1 MKNKKI
7 FLIIGLALS
16 VFSCSF
22 VQRVS
27 LDVLKKSDPYSPE
40 SKRIEEIID
49 KTIQDSKERTTGNV
63 TDNTQ
68 RDTAKVVE
76 TKTNEVAKNVTTTNN
91 VKVQEN
97 NAKQVLTSSGNN
109 STANNEKKT
118 SAIQGTNNLQSSK
131 TNTEG
136 SKIDNK
142 FDETDIK
149 IVDFIAEKVTENS
162 SKIKELTILGVTQLK
177 NQKNISISKRE
188 FLARTYQV
196 MKENNINSYAVAS
209 KKMMS
214 TLSK

>member
-22 VQRVS
+22 IQRVS
-27 LDVLKKSDPYSPE
+27 LDVLKKSDPYSPK
-40 SKRIEEIID
+40 SKKIEEIID
-49 KTIQDSKERTTGNV
+49 TTIKASKVKVVENTVTTV
-63 TDNTQ
+63 QTNTE
-68 RDTAKVVE
+68 KVVE
-76 TKTNEVAKNVTTTNN
+76 TKTNDEIKTSVGSTKLNTEKEVKTTENESQVQK
-91 VKVQEN
+91 VKV
-97 NAKQVLTSSGNN
+97 KSS
-109 STANNEKKT
+109 STDT
-118 SAIQGTNNLQSSK
+118 
-131 TNTEG
+131 
-136 SKIDNK
+136 K

-162 SKIKELTILGVTQLK
+162 AKIKELTILGVTQLK

>member
-1 MKNKKI
+1 M
-7 FLIIGLALS
+7 S

-68 RDTAKVVE
+68 IDTVKVVE
-76 TKTNEVAKNVTTTNN
+76 TKTNEAANN

-97 NAKQVLTSSGNN
+97 SPKQVSTSSVNK
-109 STANNEKKT
+109 STMNNEKKT

-131 TNTEG
+131 TNTEE

>member
-1 MKNKKI
+1 MKNKKN
-7 FLIIGLALS
+7 FLIIGLVLS

-22 VQRVS
+22 VQRIS

-40 SKRIEEIID
+40 SKRIEKIID
-49 KTIQDSKERTTGNV
+49 KTIQDSKERTTRNV

-68 RDTAKVVE
+68 INTVKVVE
-76 TKTNEVAKNVTTTNN
+76 TKTNEAEKN
-91 VKVQEN
+91 VKVQESST
-97 NAKQVLTSSGNN
+97 KQVSTSTVNKSVV
-109 STANNEKKT
+109 NNENKT
-118 SAIQGTNNLQSSK
+118 ATIQGTNNLQSSK
-131 TNTEG
+131 TNIGG
-136 SKIDNK
+136 SKIDDK

-214 TLSK
+214 TLLK

>member
-68 RDTAKVVE
+68 IDTVKVVE
-76 TKTNEVAKNVTTTNN
+76 TKTNEAANN

-97 NAKQVLTSSGNN
+97 SPKQVSTSSVNK
-109 STANNEKKT
+109 STMNNEKKT

-131 TNTEG
+131 TNTEE

>member
-22 VQRVS
+22 IQRVS
-27 LDVLKKSDPYSPE
+27 LDVLKKSDPYSPK
-40 SKRIEEIID
+40 SKKIEEIID
-49 KTIQDSKERTTGNV
+49 TTIKASKVKVVENTVTTV
-63 TDNTQ
+63 QTNTE
-68 RDTAKVVE
+68 KVVE
-76 TKTNEVAKNVTTTNN
+76 TKTNDEIKTSVGSTKLSTEKEVKTTENESQVQKVN
-91 VKVQEN
+91 VK
-97 NAKQVLTSSGNN
+97 SS
-109 STANNEKKT
+109 STDT
-118 SAIQGTNNLQSSK
+118 
-131 TNTEG
+131 
-136 SKIDNK
+136 K

-162 SKIKELTILGVTQLK
+162 VKIKELTILGVTQLK

>member
-68 RDTAKVVE
+68 IDTVKVVE
-76 TKTNEVAKNVTTTNN
+76 TKTNEATNN

-97 NAKQVLTSSGNN
+97 SPKQVSTSSVNK
-109 STANNEKKT
+109 STMNNEKKT

-131 TNTEG
+131 TNTEE

>member
-22 VQRVS
+22 IQRVS
-27 LDVLKKSDPYSPE
+27 LDVLKKSDPYSPK
-40 SKRIEEIID
+40 SKKIEEIID
-49 KTIQDSKERTTGNV
+49 TTIKASKVKVVENTVTTV
-63 TDNTQ
+63 QTNTE
-68 RDTAKVVE
+68 KVVE
-76 TKTNEVAKNVTTTNN
+76 TKTNDEIKTSVGSTKLNTEKEVKTIENESQVQKVN
-91 VKVQEN
+91 VK
-97 NAKQVLTSSGNN
+97 SS
-109 STANNEKKT
+109 STDT
-118 SAIQGTNNLQSSK
+118 
-131 TNTEG
+131 
-136 SKIDNK
+136 K

-162 SKIKELTILGVTQLK
+162 VKIKELTILGVTQLK

>member
-22 VQRVS
+22 IQRVS
-27 LDVLKKSDPYSPE
+27 LDVLKKSDPYSPK
-40 SKRIEEIID
+40 SKKIEEIID
-49 KTIQDSKERTTGNV
+49 TTIKASKVKVVENTVTTV
-63 TDNTQ
+63 QTNTE
-68 RDTAKVVE
+68 KVVE
-76 TKTNEVAKNVTTTNN
+76 TKTNDEIKTSVGSTKLNTEKEVKTTENESQVQKVN
-91 VKVQEN
+91 VK
-97 NAKQVLTSSGNN
+97 SS
-109 STANNEKKT
+109 STDT
-118 SAIQGTNNLQSSK
+118 
-131 TNTEG
+131 
-136 SKIDNK
+136 K

-162 SKIKELTILGVTQLK
+162 AKIKELTILGVTQLK

>member
-22 VQRVS
+22 IQRVS
-27 LDVLKKSDPYSPE
+27 LDVLKKSDPYSPK
-40 SKRIEEIID
+40 SKKIEEIID
-49 KTIQDSKERTTGNV
+49 TTIKDSKV
-63 TDNTQ
+63 
-68 RDTAKVVE
+68 KVVE
-76 TKTNEVAKNVTTTNN
+76 NTATT
-91 VKVQEN
+91 VQ
-97 NAKQVLTSSGNN
+97 
-109 STANNEKKT
+109 
-118 SAIQGTNNLQSSK
+118 
-131 TNTEG
+131 TNTEKVVGIKTNDEIKTSVASVG
-136 SKIDNK
+136 STKLNTEKEVKTTENKSQVQKVNVKSSSTDTK

>member
-22 VQRVS
+22 IQRVS
-27 LDVLKKSDPYSPE
+27 LDVLKKSDPYSPK
-40 SKRIEEIID
+40 SKKIEEIID
-49 KTIQDSKERTTGNV
+49 TTIKDSKV
-63 TDNTQ
+63 
-68 RDTAKVVE
+68 KVVE
-76 TKTNEVAKNVTTTNN
+76 NTATT
-91 VKVQEN
+91 VQ
-97 NAKQVLTSSGNN
+97 
-109 STANNEKKT
+109 
-118 SAIQGTNNLQSSK
+118 
-131 TNTEG
+131 TNTEKVVKIKTNDEIKTSVG
-136 SKIDNK
+136 STKLNTEKEVKTTENKSQVQKVNEKSSSTDTK

-162 SKIKELTILGVTQLK
+162 SKIKELTLLGVTQLK

>member
-22 VQRVS
+22 IQRVS
-27 LDVLKKSDPYSPE
+27 LDVLKKSDPYSPK
-40 SKRIEEIID
+40 SKKIEEIID
-49 KTIQDSKERTTGNV
+49 TTIKDSKV
-63 TDNTQ
+63 
-68 RDTAKVVE
+68 KVVE
-76 TKTNEVAKNVTTTNN
+76 NTATT
-91 VKVQEN
+91 VQ
-97 NAKQVLTSSGNN
+97 
-109 STANNEKKT
+109 
-118 SAIQGTNNLQSSK
+118 
-131 TNTEG
+131 TNTEKVVGIKTNDEIKTSVG
-136 SKIDNK
+136 STKLNTEKEVKTTENKSQVQKVNVKSSSTDTK

>member
-7 FLIIGLALS
+7 FLIIGL
-16 VFSCSF
+16 VTTIFSCSF
-22 VQRVS
+22 VQKMP

-40 SKRIEEIID
+40 SRRIEKIID
-49 KTIQDSKERTTGNV
+49 KTIQDSKERTTRNV

-68 RDTAKVVE
+68 IDTAKVVE
-76 TKTNEVAKNVTTTNN
+76 TKTNEAEKNVTITNN
-91 VKVQEN
+91 IKVQESN
-97 NAKQVLTSSGNN
+97 TKQVLNSSVN
-109 STANNEKKT
+109 NNEKKT
-118 SAIQGTNNLQSSK
+118 STIQGTNNLQSSK
-131 TNTEG
+131 TNIEG

>member
-16 VFSCSF
+16 IFSCSF
-22 VQRVS
+22 IQRVS
-27 LDVLKKSDPYSPE
+27 LDVLKKSDPYSPK
-40 SKRIEEIID
+40 SKKIEEIID
-49 KTIQDSKERTTGNV
+49 TTIKDSKV
-63 TDNTQ
+63 
-68 RDTAKVVE
+68 KVVE
-76 TKTNEVAKNVTTTNN
+76 NTATT
-91 VKVQEN
+91 VQ
-97 NAKQVLTSSGNN
+97 
-109 STANNEKKT
+109 
-118 SAIQGTNNLQSSK
+118 
-131 TNTEG
+131 TNTEKVVKIKTNDEIKTSVG
-136 SKIDNK
+136 STKLNTEKEVKTTENKSQVQKVNEKSSSIDTK

-149 IVDFIAEKVTENS
+149 IVVFIAEKVIENS
-162 SKIKELTILGVTQLK
+162 SKIKDLTILGVTQLK

>member
-49 KTIQDSKERTTGNV
+49 KTIEDSKERTTGNV

-68 RDTAKVVE
+68 RDTAKIVE
-76 TKTNEVAKNVTTTNN
+76 TKTNEVAKNV
-91 VKVQEN
+91 KVQEN
-97 NAKQVLTSSGNN
+97 NTKQVLTLSGNN
-109 STANNEKKT
+109 STVNNEKKT
-118 SAIQGTNNLQSSK
+118 STIQGTNNLQSSK
-131 TNTEG
+131 TNTGE
-136 SKIDNK
+136 SKIDDK

>member
-27 LDVLKKSDPYSPE
+27 LDVLKKSDPYSSE

-49 KTIQDSKERTTGNV
+49 KTIQDSKERTTRNV

-68 RDTAKVVE
+68 IDTAKVVE
-76 TKTNEVAKNVTTTNN
+76 TKTNEATNN

-97 NAKQVLTSSGNN
+97 SSKQVSTSSVNK
-109 STANNEKKT
+109 STMNNEKKT

-131 TNTEG
+131 TNTEE

>member
-7 FLIIGLALS
+7 FLIIGLALL

-68 RDTAKVVE
+68 IDTAKVVE
-76 TKTNEVAKNVTTTNN
+76 TKTNEATNN

-97 NAKQVLTSSGNN
+97 SSKQVSTSSVNK
-109 STANNEKKT
+109 STMNNEKKT

-131 TNTEG
+131 TNTEE

>member
-22 VQRVS
+22 IQRVS
-27 LDVLKKSDPYSPE
+27 LDVLKKSDPYSPK
-40 SKRIEEIID
+40 SKKIEEIID
-49 KTIQDSKERTTGNV
+49 TTIKASKVKVVENTVTTV
-63 TDNTQ
+63 QTNTE
-68 RDTAKVVE
+68 KVVE
-76 TKTNEVAKNVTTTNN
+76 TKTNDEIKTSVGSTKLNTEKEVKTTENESQVQKVN
-91 VKVQEN
+91 VK
-97 NAKQVLTSSGNN
+97 SS
-109 STANNEKKT
+109 STDT
-118 SAIQGTNNLQSSK
+118 
-131 TNTEG
+131 
-136 SKIDNK
+136 K

-162 SKIKELTILGVTQLK
+162 VKIKELTILGVTQLK

-196 MKENNINSYAVAS
+196 MKENDINSYAVAS

>member
-1 MKNKKI
+1 MKNKKN
-7 FLIIGLALS
+7 FLIIGLVLS

-22 VQRVS
+22 VQRIS

-40 SKRIEEIID
+40 SKRIEKIID
-49 KTIQDSKERTTGNV
+49 KTIQDSKERTTRNV

-68 RDTAKVVE
+68 INTVKVVE
-76 TKTNEVAKNVTTTNN
+76 TKTNEAEKN
-91 VKVQEN
+91 VKVQESST
-97 NAKQVLTSSGNN
+97 KQVSTSTVNKSVV
-109 STANNEKKT
+109 NNENKT
-118 SAIQGTNNLQSSK
+118 ATIQGTNNLQSSK
-131 TNTEG
+131 TNIGG
-136 SKIDNK
+136 SKIDDK

>member
-49 KTIQDSKERTTGNV
+49 RTIQDSKERTTGNV

-68 RDTAKVVE
+68 IDTVKVVE
-76 TKTNEVAKNVTTTNN
+76 TKTNEATNN
-91 VKVQEN
+91 VKAQEN
-97 NAKQVLTSSGNN
+97 SPKQV
-109 STANNEKKT
+109 STLSVNKSTMNNEKKT

-131 TNTEG
+131 TNTEE

>member
-22 VQRVS
+22 IQRVS
-27 LDVLKKSDPYSPE
+27 LDVLKKSDPYSPI
-40 SKRIEEIID
+40 K
-49 KTIQDSKERTTGNV
+49 DSKV
-63 TDNTQ
+63 
-68 RDTAKVVE
+68 KVVE
-76 TKTNEVAKNVTTTNN
+76 NTATT
-91 VKVQEN
+91 VQ
-97 NAKQVLTSSGNN
+97 
-109 STANNEKKT
+109 
-118 SAIQGTNNLQSSK
+118 
-131 TNTEG
+131 TNTEKVVKIKTNDEIKTSVG
-136 SKIDNK
+136 STKLNTEKEVKTTENESQVQKVNVKSSSTDTK

-162 SKIKELTILGVTQLK
+162 VKIKELTILGVTQLK

>member
-68 RDTAKVVE
+68 IDTVKVVE
-76 TKTNEVAKNVTTTNN
+76 TKTNEVTNN

-97 NAKQVLTSSGNN
+97 SPKQVSTSSVNK
-109 STANNEKKT
+109 STMNNEKKT

>member
-22 VQRVS
+22 IQRVS
-27 LDVLKKSDPYSPE
+27 LDVLKKSDPYSPK
-40 SKRIEEIID
+40 SKKIEEIID
-49 KTIQDSKERTTGNV
+49 TTIKASKVKVVENTVTTV
-63 TDNTQ
+63 QTNTE
-68 RDTAKVVE
+68 KVVE
-76 TKTNEVAKNVTTTNN
+76 TKTNDEIKTSVGSTKLNTEKEVKTTENESQVQKVN
-91 VKVQEN
+91 VK
-97 NAKQVLTSSGNN
+97 SS
-109 STANNEKKT
+109 STDT
-118 SAIQGTNNLQSSK
+118 
-131 TNTEG
+131 
-136 SKIDNK
+136 K

-162 SKIKELTILGVTQLK
+162 VKIKELTILGVTQLK

-209 KKMMS
+209 KKMIS

>member
-22 VQRVS
+22 IQRVS
-27 LDVLKKSDPYSPE
+27 LDVLKKSDPYSPK
-40 SKRIEEIID
+40 SKKIEEIID
-49 KTIQDSKERTTGNV
+49 TTIKDSKV
-63 TDNTQ
+63 
-68 RDTAKVVE
+68 KVVE
-76 TKTNEVAKNVTTTNN
+76 NTATT
-91 VKVQEN
+91 VQ
-97 NAKQVLTSSGNN
+97 
-109 STANNEKKT
+109 
-118 SAIQGTNNLQSSK
+118 
-131 TNTEG
+131 TNTEKVVKIKTNDEIKTSVG
-136 SKIDNK
+136 STKLNTEKEVKTTENKSQVQKVNEKSSSIDTK

-149 IVDFIAEKVTENS
+149 IVDFIAEKVIENS

>member
-49 KTIQDSKERTTGNV
+49 RTIQDSKERTTGNV

-68 RDTAKVVE
+68 IDTVKVVE
-76 TKTNEVAKNVTTTNN
+76 TKTNEATNN
-91 VKVQEN
+91 VKAQEN
-97 NAKQVLTSSGNN
+97 SPKQV
-109 STANNEKKT
+109 STLSVNKSTMNNEKKT

-131 TNTEG
+131 TN
-136 SKIDNK
+136 
-142 FDETDIK
+142 TDIK

>member
-1 MKNKKI
+1 MKNKKN

-22 VQRVS
+22 IQRMS

-40 SKRIEEIID
+40 SKRIEKIID
-49 KTIQDSKERTTGNV
+49 KTIQDSKERTTRNV

-68 RDTAKVVE
+68 INTVKVVE
-76 TKTNEVAKNVTTTNN
+76 TKTNEAEKN
-91 VKVQEN
+91 VKVQESST
-97 NAKQVLTSSGNN
+97 KQVSTSTVNK
-109 STANNEKKT
+109 STVNNENKT
-118 SAIQGTNNLQSSK
+118 STIQGTNNLQSSK
-131 TNTEG
+131 TNIGG
-136 SKIDNK
+136 SKIDDK

>member
-49 KTIQDSKERTTGNV
+49 RTIQDSKERTTGNV

-68 RDTAKVVE
+68 IDTVKVVE
-76 TKTNEVAKNVTTTNN
+76 TKTNEATNN
-91 VKVQEN
+91 VKAQEN
-97 NAKQVLTSSGNN
+97 SPKQV
-109 STANNEKKT
+109 STLSVNKSTMNNEKKT

-131 TNTEG
+131 TNTEE
-136 SKIDNK
+136 SNIDNK
-142 FDETDIK
+142 FEETDIK

>member
-22 VQRVS
+22 IQRVS
-27 LDVLKKSDPYSPE
+27 LDVLKKSDTYSPK
-40 SKRIEEIID
+40 SKKIEEIID
-49 KTIQDSKERTTGNV
+49 TTIKASKVKVVENTVTTV
-63 TDNTQ
+63 QTNTE
-68 RDTAKVVE
+68 KVVE
-76 TKTNEVAKNVTTTNN
+76 TKTNDEIKTSVGSTKLNTEKEVKTTENESQVQKVN
-91 VKVQEN
+91 VK
-97 NAKQVLTSSGNN
+97 SS
-109 STANNEKKT
+109 STDT
-118 SAIQGTNNLQSSK
+118 
-131 TNTEG
+131 
-136 SKIDNK
+136 K

-162 SKIKELTILGVTQLK
+162 AKIKELTILGVTQLK

>member
-49 KTIQDSKERTTGNV
+49 KTIQDSKERTTRNV

-68 RDTAKVVE
+68 IDTAKVVE
-76 TKTNEVAKNVTTTNN
+76 TKTNEATNN

-97 NAKQVLTSSGNN
+97 SSKQVSTSSVNK
-109 STANNEKKT
+109 STMNNEKKT

-131 TNTEG
+131 TNTEE

>member
-7 FLIIGLALS
+7 FLIIGL
-16 VFSCSF
+16 VTTIFSCSLEQITSGYIF
-22 VQRVS
+22 
-27 LDVLKKSDPYSPE
+27 KKSDPYSPE

-49 KTIQDSKERTTGNV
+49 RTIQDSKEGTTRNV

-68 RDTAKVVE
+68 IVTAKVVE
-76 TKTNEVAKNVTTTNN
+76 TKINEAEKNVTVLNN
-91 VKVQEN
+91 VKVQESST
-97 NAKQVLTSSGNN
+97 KQVSTSTVNK
-109 STANNEKKT
+109 STVNNEKKT
-118 SAIQGTNNLQSSK
+118 ATIQGTNNLQSSK
-131 TNTEG
+131 TNIGG
-136 SKIDNK
+136 SKIDDK

>member
-22 VQRVS
+22 IQRVS
-27 LDVLKKSDPYSPE
+27 LDILKKSDPYSPK
-40 SKRIEEIID
+40 SKKIEEIID
-49 KTIQDSKERTTGNV
+49 TTIKDSKV
-63 TDNTQ
+63 
-68 RDTAKVVE
+68 KVVE
-76 TKTNEVAKNVTTTNN
+76 NTATT
-91 VKVQEN
+91 VQ
-97 NAKQVLTSSGNN
+97 
-109 STANNEKKT
+109 
-118 SAIQGTNNLQSSK
+118 
-131 TNTEG
+131 TNTEKVVKIKTNDEIKTSVG
-136 SKIDNK
+136 STKLNTEKEVKTTENKSQVQKVNEKSSSTDTK

>member
-22 VQRVS
+22 IQRVS
-27 LDVLKKSDPYSPE
+27 LDVLKKSDPYSPK
-40 SKRIEEIID
+40 SKKIEEIID
-49 KTIQDSKERTTGNV
+49 TTIKDSKV
-63 TDNTQ
+63 
-68 RDTAKVVE
+68 KVVE
-76 TKTNEVAKNVTTTNN
+76 NTATT
-91 VKVQEN
+91 VQ
-97 NAKQVLTSSGNN
+97 
-109 STANNEKKT
+109 
-118 SAIQGTNNLQSSK
+118 
-131 TNTEG
+131 TNTEKVVKIKTNDEIKTSVG
-136 SKIDNK
+136 STKLNTEKEVKTTENKSQVQKVNEKSSSIDTK

-149 IVDFIAEKVTENS
+149 IVYFIAEKVIENS

>member
-49 KTIQDSKERTTGNV
+49 KTIQDSKERTTGNI

-68 RDTAKVVE
+68 IDTVKVVE
-76 TKTNEVAKNVTTTNN
+76 TKTNEATNN

-97 NAKQVLTSSGNN
+97 SSKQVSTSSVNK
-109 STANNEKKT
+109 STMNNEKKT

-131 TNTEG
+131 TNTEE

>member
-49 KTIQDSKERTTGNV
+49 RTIQDSKERTTGNV

-68 RDTAKVVE
+68 IDTAKVVE
-76 TKTNEVAKNVTTTNN
+76 TKTNEATNN

-97 NAKQVLTSSGNN
+97 SSKQVSTSSVNK
-109 STANNEKKT
+109 STMNNEKKT

-131 TNTEG
+131 TNTEE

>member
-22 VQRVS
+22 IQRVS
-27 LDVLKKSDPYSPE
+27 LDVLKKSDPYSPK
-40 SKRIEEIID
+40 SKKIEEIID
-49 KTIQDSKERTTGNV
+49 TTIKASKVKVVENTVTTVQTN
-63 TDNTQ
+63 
-68 RDTAKVVE
+68 AEKVVE
-76 TKTNEVAKNVTTTNN
+76 TKTNDEIKTSVGSTKLNTEKEVKTTENESQVQKVN
-91 VKVQEN
+91 VK
-97 NAKQVLTSSGNN
+97 SS
-109 STANNEKKT
+109 STDT
-118 SAIQGTNNLQSSK
+118 
-131 TNTEG
+131 
-136 SKIDNK
+136 K

-162 SKIKELTILGVTQLK
+162 VKIKELTILGVTQLK

>member
-22 VQRVS
+22 IQRVS
-27 LDVLKKSDPYSPE
+27 LDVLKKSDPYSPK
-40 SKRIEEIID
+40 SKKIEEIID
-49 KTIQDSKERTTGNV
+49 TTIKASKVKVVENTVTTV
-63 TDNTQ
+63 QTNTE
-68 RDTAKVVE
+68 KVVE
-76 TKTNEVAKNVTTTNN
+76 TKTNDEIKTSVGSTKLNTEKEVKTTENESQVQKVN
-91 VKVQEN
+91 VK
-97 NAKQVLTSSGNN
+97 SS
-109 STANNEKKT
+109 STDT
-118 SAIQGTNNLQSSK
+118 
-131 TNTEG
+131 
-136 SKIDNK
+136 K

>member
-22 VQRVS
+22 IQRVS
-27 LDVLKKSDPYSPE
+27 LDVLKKSDPYSPK
-40 SKRIEEIID
+40 SKKIEEIID
-49 KTIQDSKERTTGNV
+49 TTIKASKVKVVENTVTTV
-63 TDNTQ
+63 QTNTE
-68 RDTAKVVE
+68 KVVE
-76 TKTNEVAKNVTTTNN
+76 TKTNDEIKTSVGSTKLNTEKEVKTTENESQVQKVN
-91 VKVQEN
+91 VK
-97 NAKQVLTSSGNN
+97 SS
-109 STANNEKKT
+109 STDT
-118 SAIQGTNNLQSSK
+118 
-131 TNTEG
+131 
-136 SKIDNK
+136 K

-149 IVDFIAEKVTENS
+149 IVDFIAEKVTANS
-162 SKIKELTILGVTQLK
+162 AKIKELTILGVTQLK

>member
-22 VQRVS
+22 IQRVS
-27 LDVLKKSDPYSPE
+27 LDVLKKSDPYSPK
-40 SKRIEEIID
+40 SKKIEEIID
-49 KTIQDSKERTTGNV
+49 TTIKDSKV
-63 TDNTQ
+63 
-68 RDTAKVVE
+68 KVVE
-76 TKTNEVAKNVTTTNN
+76 NTATT
-91 VKVQEN
+91 V
-97 NAKQVLTSSGNN
+97 
-109 STANNEKKT
+109 
-118 SAIQGTNNLQSSK
+118 K
-131 TNTEG
+131 TNTEKVV
-136 SKIDNK
+136 KIKTNDEIKTSVVSTKLNTEKEVKNTENKSQVQKVNEKSSTIDTK

-162 SKIKELTILGVTQLK
+162 SKIKELTLLGVTQLK

>member
-49 KTIQDSKERTTGNV
+49 KTIQDSKERTTRNV

-68 RDTAKVVE
+68 IDTVKVVE
-76 TKTNEVAKNVTTTNN
+76 TKTNEVTNN

-97 NAKQVLTSSGNN
+97 SPKQVSTSSVNK
-109 STANNEKKT
+109 STMNNEKKT

>member
-68 RDTAKVVE
+68 IDTVKVVE
-76 TKTNEVAKNVTTTNN
+76 TKTNEATNN
-91 VKVQEN
+91 VKAQEN
-97 NAKQVLTSSGNN
+97 SPKQV
-109 STANNEKKT
+109 STLSVNKSTMNNEKKT

-131 TNTEG
+131 TNTEE